1 MSFGEGYRRFCSGR
15 KVSTELRPLLAAV
28 YNQVHAS
35 LVNLPVLKDALMR
48 LLSFL
53 CEPENRTDANCTAV
67 DLFFAIEDHWDKR
80 WDGLPEEYRVL
91 LDDIGGAL
99 HDTVS
104 APDIAGNFDS
114 TPEQLLERA
123 TKLPT

>member
-1 MSFGEGYRRFCSGR
+1 MSFHTGYRQFCSSR
-15 KVSTELRPLLAAV
+15 RVSKELRPALAAV

-35 LVNLPVLKDALMR
+35 PVNLVLLKDALIR
-48 LLSFL
+48 LFSFL
-53 CEPENRTDANCTAV
+53 CEPQNRTDANCTAV

-80 WDGLPEEYRVL
+80 WDGLSEEYRML

-104 APDIAGNFDS
+104 APDIAENFDS
-114 TPEQLLERA
+114 TPECLLAR
-123 TKLPT
+123 TKKLPV